1 MYIYIKGREKVGRN
15 SLFLVLP
22 MLIAFLLAGFSGCK
36 GEDEEILEKLRP
48 FERMTYE
55 EEQVSE
61 QRIEEL
67 KEGIEKY
74 EQIVEREVEAAA
86 QIGEYY
92 KMLAVAYIDR
102 EMYGRALENLEEAID
117 YYPENSLIFY
127 LAGVCS
133 ARMAKAAVNRP
144 AEQEELFK
152 EAENYYLRAIFL
164 DNDFVEALY
173 GLSVLYVFELDRV
186 VDAEPYLERILEKES
201 RNTQAMFLL
210 ARVYVYSGRVEDAV
224 ELYEEII
231 DKAQSRQEK
240 ERARDMKNQV
250 LEGAYG

>member
-1 MYIYIKGREKVGRN
+1 MYIYIKGRKKVGRN
-15 SLFLVLP
+15 RSFWVLT
-22 MLIAFLLAGFSGCK
+22 MLTVFLLAVFSGCK
-36 GEDEEILEKLRP
+36 DEDEEILEKLRP

-61 QRIEEL
+61 ERIDEL
-67 KEGIEKY
+67 EEGIEKY
-74 EQIVEREVEAAA
+74 EQIVERKVEASA

-102 EMYGRALENLEEAID
+102 AMYGKALENLEEAID

-127 LAGVCS
+127 LAGMCS

-144 AEQEELFK
+144 AEQEELFE
-152 EAENYYLRAIFL
+152 EAENYYLRAISL

-186 VDAEPYLERILEKES
+186 MDAEPYLERILEKES
-201 RNTQAMFLL
+201 RNTKAMFLL
-210 ARVYVYSGRVEDAV
+210 ARVYVYSGRIEDAV

-240 ERARDMKNQV
+240 ERARELKDQV

>member
-1 MYIYIKGREKVGRN
+1 MYIYMKRRKRAN
-15 SLFLVLP
+15 SLSMLLIVLVLSVFILP
-22 MLIAFLLAGFSGCK
+22 GLSGCRDK
-36 GEDEEILEKLRP
+36 DEEILEKLKP
-48 FERMTYE
+48 FETMTYE

-67 KEGIEKY
+67 KEGIAKY
-74 EQIVEREVEAAA
+74 EQIVERQVEASA

-102 EMYGRALENLEEAID
+102 EMYGKALENLEEAVD

-133 ARMAKAAVNRP
+133 ARMAKARVNRP
-144 AEQEELFK
+144 AEQEELFG
-152 EAENYYLRAIFL
+152 EAENYYLRAISL

-173 GLSVLYVFELDRV
+173 GLSVLYVFELDRIM
-186 VDAEPYLERILEKES
+186 DAEPYLERILEKES
-201 RNTQAMFLL
+201 RNTNAMFLL

-224 ELYEEII
+224 ELYNEII
-231 DKAQSRQEK
+231 DKAQSKQQK
-240 ERARDMKNQV
+240 ERARELKDQV